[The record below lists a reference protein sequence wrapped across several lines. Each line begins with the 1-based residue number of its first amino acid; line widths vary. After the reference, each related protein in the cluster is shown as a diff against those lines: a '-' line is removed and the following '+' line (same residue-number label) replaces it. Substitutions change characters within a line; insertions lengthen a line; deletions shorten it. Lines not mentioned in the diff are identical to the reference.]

1 MYVAVTENPPLESGI
16 DQSAIDPTVRPQDDF
31 FRAING
37 KWLNE
42 FEIPQDKAQYASF
55 TALHDAAEEQLKDII
70 MELADASVDVSAAA
84 QTPAEQITI
93 LYQDMMDVE
102 KLNDLGIAP
111 IAGLLQRVDDIDDSS
126 ELAAAFGDLGRD
138 GVRAPVGIY
147 VHQDNKNATEYICD
161 VQQSGLGLPDR
172 DFYLEDKFAEVRSAY
187 REYLKSMVLHGS
199 FVTEEQVDQAVDE
212 VLALETAIA
221 EVSWDNVRNRDPEL
235 TYNKMSV
242 NEATGLGP
250 ALNIR
255 MFLTASDVPTL
266 VSDVNV
272 GQPDFLTG
280 LSALIESV
288 PLDTWKTY
296 LKLCVLT
303 SFAPL
308 LTKDID
314 ATNFAFYGTTLSGV
328 PQQRERWKRAVSLI
342 DGHLGEALGQ
352 LYVERHFPPENKA
365 RMVELVDNLIA
376 AYADAIDE
384 LEWMTQSTKQAAHE
398 KLATF
403 RPKIGY
409 PDTWR
414 DYSAL
419 RFTPGELV
427 ANVIRA
433 NQFEHDRN
441 VAKLGKPVD
450 RDEWFMPPQ
459 MVNAYYN
466 PEMNEIVFPA
476 AILQPPFFTMSA
488 DDAVNYGGIG
498 AVIGHEISHGFDDKG
513 SQYDGEGNLRNWW
526 TEADAQAF
534 EERTKALATQYSA
547 YEPVEGHPI
556 NGELTLGENI
566 ADVSGLAVAFRAYQR
581 SLGDR
586 PAPVIDGM
594 TGEQRFFAGWAQV
607 WRAKTREPEE
617 IRRLATDPHSPPEYR
632 VLGVLVNSAEFM
644 DAFGVSESDE
654 MWRDPADR
662 IRIW

>member
-1 MYVAVTENPPLESGI
+1 MTENPPLESGI